1 MQDPTPPSIR
11 EILEAR
17 TGEELEL
24 GDRYLNPQI
33 GRILRTLGFD
43 KVWAGGEGAHLIDD
57 EGQRYLDLFGGYGV
71 FAIGRNHPDAIA
83 AVREVMDA
91 RTGNMPQL
99 GVTLLSGVLAEQ
111 LLARAPSSVAAM
123 VPANSG
129 TEAVEAA
136 IKIARAATGRPRI
149 LYAEHAFHGLTLG
162 SLSLNGNEEFR
173 DGFGPLLPGCDAVP
187 WGDLDALAVQLERGD
202 VAALVLEPVQGKGV
216 NLPPPGWLEGA
227 QRRCREAGT
236 LFVCDEVQTGIGRT
250 GRFLALE
257 HWGLE
262 PDIVCVAKALSGGL
276 VPIGAV
282 LVSRAAFD
290 SVFDGMERAVRHGS
304 TFGGNDLAAAAA
316 LATLS
321 VLDRERLVERAERLG
336 ALLLELTRPL
346 AEEFEVV
353 REVRGLGLM
362 WAIELGPPAGAVGRR
377 LWDSVE
383 RRQPG
388 LFSQL
393 ITVPLFHRHRI
404 FCQVAGHRM
413 NVIKALPALTV
424 SEQELVRFAEALRE
438 TIAEAERYPAALAR
452 FGVRTGHQDR
462 PARAGGAECRSGRPE
477 RRSGSAHARA
487 SASHAAS
494 LSSRAQHP
502 R

>member
-1 MQDPTPPSIR
+1 MRSGGVSRSHGPVPLVVDVLAGR
-11 EILEAR
+11 A
-17 TGEELEL
+17 GEEMDLN
-24 GDRYLNPQI
+24 DRYLNPQM

-43 KVWAGGEGAHLIDD
+43 KTWVGGEGAHLIDAD
-57 EGQRYLDLFGGYGV
+57 GERYLDLFGGYGV
-71 FAIGRNHPDAIA
+71 FAIGRNHPAAIS
-83 AVREVMDA
+83 AVQDVMAA
-91 RTGNMPQL
+91 RTGNLPQL

-111 LLARAPSSVAAM
+111 LLARAPGSVAAM
-123 VPANSG
+123 VPANTG

-136 IKIARAATGRPRI
+136 IKIARAATGRGRV

-162 SLSLNGNEEFR
+162 SLSINGNVEFR
-173 DGFGPLLPGCDAVP
+173 DGFGPLLDGCDPVP
-187 WGDLDALAVQLERGD
+187 FGDLDALRAQLERGD

-216 NLPPPGWLEGA
+216 NLPPPGYLASA
-227 QRRCREAGT
+227 QRLCWETGT

-262 PDIVCVAKALSGGL
+262 PDLICVAKALSGGL

-282 LVSRAAFD
+282 LVSRTAFD

-316 LATLS
+316 LATLR
-321 VLDRERLVERAERLG
+321 VIEQEGLVERSERLG
-336 ALLLELTRPL
+336 ALLLELTAPL
-346 AEEFEVV
+346 VEEFEVV

-362 WAIELGPPAGAVGRR
+362 WAIEFGPPAGVVGRR
-377 LWDSVE
+377 VWDAVE

-393 ITVPLFHRHRI
+393 ITVPLFHEHRI
-404 FCQVAGHRM
+404 LCQVAGHHM

-424 SEQELVRFAEALRE
+424 EEEEIRRFAAALRE
-438 TIAEAERYPAALAR
+438 TIARAERYPAALAR
-452 FGVRTGHQDR
+452 FGLRTGLR
-462 PARAGGAECRSGRPE
+462 AARVRG
-477 RRSGSAHARA
+477 
-487 SASHAAS
+487 
-494 LSSRAQHP
+494 
-502 R
+502 